1 MTINEKLI
9 KNFIEGPL
17 KQYLLDEVS
26 YGKFIELINQECGT
40 DFRYSDL
47 YPSYLFNG
55 KIHYPED

>member
-40 DFRYSDL
+40 GFKYSDL

-55 KIHYPED
+55 KINYPED